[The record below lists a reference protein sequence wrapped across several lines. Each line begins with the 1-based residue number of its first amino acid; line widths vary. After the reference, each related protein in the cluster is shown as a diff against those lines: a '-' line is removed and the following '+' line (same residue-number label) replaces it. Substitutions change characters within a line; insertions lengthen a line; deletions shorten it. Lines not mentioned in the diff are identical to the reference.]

1 MKKIT
6 CNKKITIIIFI
17 FIIAIAAMLIT
28 VLTIINNS
36 LNNTVQQQP
45 PLHITQPNFTCD
57 KNICIFEI
65 KNNYEYCS
73 YIKDTRK
80 NEILKIDCYKK

>member
-6 CNKKITIIIFI
+6 CNKKI
-17 FIIAIAAMLIT
+17 FIIVFVLIITT
-28 VLTIINNS
+28 VITIYIISNNL
-36 LNNTVQQQP
+36 LNEIVQQQP

-65 KNNYEYCS
+65 ENNYEHCS

-80 NEILKIDCYKK
+80 NEILKIDYYKK

>member
-1 MKKIT
+1 MKKII
-6 CNKKITIIIFI
+6 CNEKIFITTFI
-17 FIIAIAAMLIT
+17 FIIAITAILIT
-28 VLTIINNS
+28 MLTIVNNFS
-36 LNNTVQQQP
+36 TNVAEQQQSP
-45 PLHITQPNFTCD
+45 HITQPNFTCD

-65 KNNYEYCS
+65 ENNYEYCS